1 MANDD
6 ERAGISVERLHQPIH
21 RRNIQ
26 VIRRLIQQKK
36 LRHRVSEQNR
46 RQRGTKTL
54 TPGKLP
60 NTLMHALAPEQQPRQ
75 LVAKMLFTR
84 PRVRPLHGF
93 KEGTFRIKRDALRQ
107 IRGVVQAVKHP
118 VSRRYGGAV
127 VGVIRV
133 RYRVEKHGLAAAVR
147 SRNAQMLGP
156 GQDKSL
162 GKVLAAGRII
172 NFIRLCFM

>member
-1 MANDD
+1 M
-6 ERAGISVERLHQPIH
+6 
-21 RRNIQ
+21 
-26 VIRRLIQQKK
+26 
-36 LRHRVSEQNR
+36 
-46 RQRGTKTL
+46 
-54 TPGKLP
+54 
-60 NTLMHALAPEQQPRQ
+60 LMHAFAPEQQPRQ
-75 LVAKMLFTR
+75 LIAKMLFAR

-93 KEGTFRIKRDALRQ
+93 KEGAFRIKRDALRQ
-107 IRGVVQAVKHP
+107 IRGVAQAVEYS
-118 VSRRYGGAV
+118 VSGRHGGAV

-133 RYRVEKHGLAAAVR
+133 RYRVEKHGLAAAVC